1 MMSQRRQPWNVD
13 RGPGL
18 MAHRL
23 RSLSAVDYSE
33 AEEPMAQR
41 TKTADQRG
49 GRDLPPGPD
58 VDDWMAAE
66 QEVLSEL
73 GSRMRKVGD

>member
-1 MMSQRRQPWNVD
+1 
-13 RGPGL
+13 
-18 MAHRL
+18 
-23 RSLSAVDYSE
+23 
-33 AEEPMAQR
+33 MAQR